1 MIFINSYEEEIN
13 VDEILES
20 FRIITEAFEDVDDII
35 GFCEENGFSD
45 DDKVILKDKIDEYIE
60 KSKEISKKARKDH
73 KSSAVFIFIGLG
85 LNLLGACIMLN
96 FPIASLVLQLIG
108 LINYLISIVKSTK
121 MITGVSK
128 IRTYISNLKRMKEK
142 ANSEKDKERI
152 QRVIDKLEIL
162 ARNTSVFYKKRDVE

>member
-45 DDKVILKDKIDEYIE
+45 DD
-60 KSKEISKKARKDH
+60 
-73 KSSAVFIFIGLG
+73 
-85 LNLLGACIMLN
+85 
-96 FPIASLVLQLIG
+96 
-108 LINYLISIVKSTK
+108 
-121 MITGVSK
+121 
-128 IRTYISNLKRMKEK
+128 
-142 ANSEKDKERI
+142 SEKDKERI

-162 ARNTSVFYKKRDVE
+162 DRNTSIFYKKRDVE